1 MPILIVEDKSKY
13 RKFTIKLQLTQHCSV
28 QHNTAQYNTTLHS
41 AALSSVVLCCAA
53 RLCPQCGGRTVEA
66 SRPPEAGSSASQE
79 SGAGRPGGGVYRR
92 RRGST
97 SHGLWGFHMAGVH
110 ILLRLSVYRVSL
122 SSAFSAVVL

>member
-1 MPILIVEDKSKY
+1 M
-13 RKFTIKLQLTQHCSV
+13 

-79 SGAGRPGGGVYRR
+79 SGAGEAR
-92 RRGST
+92 RRGLSQEEGVYEPRIVGV
-97 SHGLWGFHMAGVH
+97 SHGRGSHPSQAVRIQGV
-110 ILLRLSVYRVSL
+110 LE
-122 SSAFSAVVL
+122 